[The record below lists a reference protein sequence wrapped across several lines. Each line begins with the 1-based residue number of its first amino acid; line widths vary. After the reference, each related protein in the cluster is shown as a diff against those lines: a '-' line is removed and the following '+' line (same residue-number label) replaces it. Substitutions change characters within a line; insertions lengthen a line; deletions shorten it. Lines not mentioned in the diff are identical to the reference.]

1 MPKKKLT
8 KTALKAAKTIAEKY
22 GYSSFTI
29 STKNAKGKTYK
40 QTGEANSKADSKR
53 KALEPGKRKTAW
65 GTFYIETRANRSDK
79 KGSKK

>member
-8 KTALKAAKTIAEKY
+8 KDALKAAKMIADKF
-22 GYSSFTI
+22 GYASFTI

-40 QTGEANSKADSKR
+40 QTGETNSKADSKR